1 MFDSKLVFMFVPRV
15 QKLMKPT
22 YLCFFFNLFSDASEA
37 FRVYTDEANKFEIS
51 IPQGKNYQSSNIV
64 VTKTMINERNL
75 TALFTQ
81 KRLAS
86 RTSSRT

>member
-1 MFDSKLVFMFVPRV
+1 M
-15 QKLMKPT
+15 
-22 YLCFFFNLFSDASEA
+22 
-37 FRVYTDEANKFEIS
+37 YTDEANKFEIS

-81 KRLAS
+81 KTGKSDKQQNL
-86 RTSSRT
+86 TGSSQSQLFTLMKLHHTMVNEFCLFI